1 MKPSVYHA
9 INDSE
14 YIGILTIIDYE
25 IFLKKYLEKR
35 KFSYKGNSNKLIV
48 DLALIV
54 GLSQYRFV
62 EFIISDTNTIIYE
75 SGDYAHPS
83 DELFKL
89 ANSYIREL
97 KEYFF
102 NSILLSNEQEMILN
116 DSRAYLHL

>member
-1 MKPSVYHA
+1 MKPYVYHE

-14 YIGILTIIDYE
+14 YLGILTIIDYE
-25 IFLKKYLEKR
+25 VPVVNYLEKI
-35 KFSYKGNSNKLIV
+35 KFAHKGNATKILV
-48 DLALIV
+48 DFALKV
-54 GLSQYRFV
+54 GLSSYRFV
-62 EFIISDTNTIIYE
+62 EFYISEADTIIYDSNE
-75 SGDYAHPS
+75 YVHPS
-83 DELFKL
+83 DKLFKL